1 MTITVHHLN
10 ESRSQRVLL
19 LLEELGVPYEVQS
32 YARNRK
38 TMLAPNALK
47 SVHPLGKSP
56 VVVDD
61 ALTLAETG
69 HIIDTL
75 IDRHGAGRL
84 RPAPETPDRLRYGFF
99 LHYAEGSLAPLM
111 LLSLVFSRLPR
122 QLPFPLRPVARLIS
136 HGLEM
141 QFLRPQLATHLDF
154 LEAELAGR
162 PWFAGQDF
170 TGADAIMSFPL
181 QAMLA
186 TGRLEHHPRLRDWV
200 QRLEARPAWGRAI
213 ERGGPLTF
221 SFR

>member
-19 LLEELGVPYEVQS
+19 LLEELGVPYEVRR
-32 YARNRK
+32 YERNRK
-38 TMLAPNALK
+38 TMLAPDALK

-56 VVVDD
+56 LVVDD
-61 ALTLAETG
+61 DLILAESG
-69 HIIDTL
+69 HIIDSL
-75 IDRHGAGRL
+75 IDRYGAGRL
-84 RPAPETPDRLRYGFF
+84 RPPPGTPDRDRYGFF

-122 QLPFPLRPVARLIS
+122 QMPFPLRPVARLIS
-136 HGLEM
+136 RGLEM
-141 QFLRPQLATHLDF
+141 QFLGPQLATHLDF
-154 LEAELAGR
+154 LEAELSGR
-162 PWFAGQDF
+162 PWFAGNEF

-186 TGRLEHHPRLRDWV
+186 TGRLEDHPRLRDWV
-200 QRLEARPAWGRAI
+200 QRLESRPAWARAV

-221 SFR
+221 RFR